1 MKGDL
6 QMNPQK
12 QMTINFGDTTPDVI
26 ESIKALFQKMGY
38 DVEIDTTASETKA
51 SINPIDI
58 EREVTHQLLQLG
70 IPAHIKGYMFL
81 RSAIVLTI
89 EDLSAIDAITKY
101 LYPTIAKM
109 YNTTSSRVERAMR
122 HAIEVA
128 WNRGNPEYL
137 SEMFGYTIASHKD
150 KPTNSEFIALIA
162 DKLRLNIKS
171 A

>member
-12 QMTINFGDTTPDVI
+12 QMKINFGDTTPDVI

-38 DVEIDTTASETKA
+38 EVETDVVETK
-51 SINPIDI
+51 INNNPIDI

-70 IPAHIKGYMFL
+70 IPAHIKGYAFL
-81 RSAIVLTI
+81 RSAIMLTV
-89 EDLSAIDAITKY
+89 EDSTAIDAITKY
-101 LYPTIAKM
+101 LYPTIAKH

-162 DKLRLNIKS
+162 DRLRLNIKS